1 MGEQFD
7 DLQARGEKVGERSKI
22 IATAVAKGQNSAES
36 TSCLCVDEIPDA
48 EDRKLNTEDEGQ
60 SSWSIS
66 PGENSAVGR
75 KQEKV

>member
-22 IATAVAKGQNSAES
+22 IATAVAKGQNSSES
-36 TSCLCVDEIPDA
+36 TSCVDEIPDA
-48 EDRKLNTEDEGQ
+48 EDRKLNSEDEGQ
-60 SSWSIS
+60 SSWSVS

-75 KQEKV
+75 KQQKV